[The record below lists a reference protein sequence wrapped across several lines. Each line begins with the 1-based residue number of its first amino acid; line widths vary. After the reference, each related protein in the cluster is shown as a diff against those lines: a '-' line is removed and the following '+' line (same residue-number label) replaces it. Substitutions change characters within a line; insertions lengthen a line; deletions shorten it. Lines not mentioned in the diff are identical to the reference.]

1 MTTDSEFVVTFRGV
15 VVPAWIA
22 SLDDDE
28 GYNADAVR
36 EAFRDGVIALA
47 EKIDGIYQEHEKA
60 VEAMQKVELD
70 GITEPPR
77 DRRYRDEDGDIWS
90 YTEGAGWSYTRRGFI
105 GHPYPLWEDVR
116 EAFSAGFLAD
126 WTVLEDA

>member
-22 SLDDDE
+22 SLDDDDDE

-36 EAFRDGVIALA
+36 EAFKDGVAA
-47 EKIDGIYQEHEKA
+47 ANA
-60 VEAMQKVELD
+60 VEAEAARPIRQPVTLD
-70 GITEPPR
+70 GIAEPPR